1 MFYQSNQK
9 SFRFRRAV
17 LISAAAV
24 AVSAGTLT
32 PASYAHELKG
42 DLKPEKAPAGASP
55 HGNMSTGDAALDNA
69 DYHLVY
75 TKAEEARRAGQEKDA
90 AVLYLQAVNLEPTL
104 WVAYHQLANLKTDT
118 TQIDAAMTKLN
129 DMKAK
134 QPKELMLR
142 VALSEL
148 LEKRGDYYQAS
159 RELVDLVYA
168 NAVPDKYSKKIN
180 ARIHYLL
187 SKSKHAYTNVQNSEF
202 ENLRTEEELDTVPPP
217 LPDPGLVVRD
227 LASTKSK
234 DIPAMQGSGHTQ
246 LQP

>member
-1 MFYQSNQK
+1 MFYLFHKEINGA
-9 SFRFRRAV
+9 RR
-17 LISAAAV
+17 LLLS
-24 AVSAGTLT
+24 VSAFSVVAL
-32 PASYAHELKG
+32 PAYGHDFKG
-42 DLKPEKAPAGASP
+42 DLKPEKAPAGASF
-55 HGNMSTGDAALDNA
+55 HGNMSTGDAKLDNN

-75 TKAEEARRAGQEKDA
+75 TKAEEMRKAGNEKEA
-90 AVLYLQAVNLEPTL
+90 ADLYLRAVTLEPTL
-104 WVAYHQLANLKTDT
+104 WVAYHQLANLKDEQG
-118 TQIDAAMTKLN
+118 QIDAAMAKLN
-129 DMKAK
+129 ELKAK

-168 NAVPDKYSKKIN
+168 NLVPEKYSKKIN

-187 SKSKHAYTNVQNSEF
+187 SKSKHANINVPNTEF

-234 DIPAMQGSGHTQ
+234 EIPAMQGTGHTQ

>member
-1 MFYQSNQK
+1 MFS
-9 SFRFRRAV
+9 
-17 LISAAAV
+17 AAV
-24 AVSAGTLT
+24 AMFAAVLAQPSQ
-32 PASYAHELKG
+32 AHEFKG

-55 HGNMSTGDAALDNA
+55 HGNMSTGDPALDSA

-75 TKAEEARRAGQEKDA
+75 SKAEEMRKAGQEKEA
-90 AVLYLQAVNLEPTL
+90 AQLYLKAVDLEPTL
-104 WVAYHQLANLKTDT
+104 WVAYHQLANLKGDNG
-118 TQIDAAMTKLN
+118 QIDAAMAKLTE
-129 DMKAK
+129 MKTK

-187 SKSKHAYTNVQNSEF
+187 SKSKHAYTNVQNNEF

-234 DIPAMQGSGHTQ
+234 DIPAMQGSGHAP

>member
-1 MFYQSNQK
+1 MFDYSDK
-9 SFRFRRAV
+9 EIIRGSRAV
-17 LISAAAV
+17 VVSAAVIAV
-24 AVSAGTLT
+24 IGLPSL
-32 PASYAHELKG
+32 AHQFKG
-42 DLKPEKAPAGASP
+42 DLTPEKAPTVNSS
-55 HGNMSTGDAALDNA
+55 HGNMSTGDPEMDKS

-75 TKAEEARRAGQEKDA
+75 SKAEEMRRAGQEKEA
-90 AVLYLQAVNLEPTL
+90 AQLYLEAINLEPTL
-104 WVAYHQLANLKTDT
+104 WVAYHQLANLKGDYS
-118 TQIDAAMTKLN
+118 QIDGAMDKLN
-129 DMKAK
+129 AMKAK

-148 LEKRGDYYQAS
+148 LEKRGEYYQAS

-168 NAVPDKYSKKIN
+168 NAIPEKYSKKIN

-187 SKSKHAYTNVQNSEF
+187 SKSKHAYTNVANGEF

-227 LASTKSK
+227 LASTKTK
-234 DIPAMQGSGHTQ
+234 DIPAMQGSGHSQ

>member
-1 MFYQSNQK
+1 MFYVSHKEIN
-9 SFRFRRAV
+9 RVRRLLV
-17 LISAAAV
+17 SAAAL
-24 AVSAGTLT
+24 AVFAT
-32 PASYAHELKG
+32 PALGHDFKG
-42 DLKPEKAPAGASP
+42 DLKPEKAPAGALL
-55 HGNMSTGDAALDNA
+55 HGNMSTGDPLMDNN

-75 TKAEEARRAGQEKDA
+75 SKAEEMRRAFQEGEA
-90 AVLYLQAVNLEPTL
+90 AKLYLQAINLEPTL
-104 WVAYHQLANLKTDT
+104 WVAYHQLANLKGDHV
-118 TQIDAAMTKLN
+118 QIDAAMAKLN
-129 DMKAK
+129 EMKAK

-159 RELVDLVYA
+159 RELVDLVYT
-168 NAVPDKYSKKIN
+168 NAIPDKYSKKIN

-187 SKSKHAYTNVQNSEF
+187 SKSKHAYTNVQTGEF

-234 DIPAMQGSGHTQ
+234 EIPVMQGTGHTQ

>member
-1 MFYQSNQK
+1 MFYQFNK
-9 SFRFRRAV
+9 EPFCFRRAV
-17 LISAAAV
+17 IVSAAGLALL
-24 AVSAGTLT
+24 AGILT
-32 PASYAHELKG
+32 PASAHELKG
-42 DLKPEKAPAGASP
+42 DLKPERAPAGASP
-55 HGNMSTGDAALDNA
+55 HGNLSTGDPALDNA

-75 TKAEEARRAGQEKDA
+75 SKAEEMRRAGQDKDA
-90 AVLYLQAVNLEPTL
+90 AVLYLKAVNLEPTL
-104 WVAYHQLANLKTDT
+104 WVAYHQLANLKGDT
-118 TQIDAAMTKLN
+118 SQVDAALAKLN

>member
-1 MFYQSNQK
+1 MFYSSQS
-9 SFRFRRAV
+9 
-17 LISAAAV
+17 LISAAIALGV
-24 AVSAGTLT
+24 FLAMPVQAFES
-32 PASYAHELKG
+32 KG
-42 DLKPEKAPAGASP
+42 DLNPERAPAGASP
-55 HGNMSTGDAALDNA
+55 HGNLSTGNA
-69 DYHLVY
+69 PFDSSDYHQVY
-75 TKAEEARRAGQEKDA
+75 SKAEQARQAGQEKEA
-90 AVLYLQAVNLEPTL
+90 AALYLKAVELEPTL
-104 WVAYHQLANLKTDT
+104 WVAYHQLANLKGDNA
-118 TQIDAAMTKLN
+118 QIEVAMTKLN

-168 NAVPDKYSKKIN
+168 NAVPEKYSKKIN

-187 SKSKHAYTNVQNSEF
+187 SKSKHAYTTVPNSEY
-202 ENLRTEEELDTVPPP
+202 ENLRAEEELDTVPPP

-227 LASTKSK
+227 LASTKTK
-234 DIPAMQGSGHTQ
+234 DIPAMQGSGHAQ